1 MMKKMLVYTALA
13 LGAVVFLYP
22 FVWMTLA
29 TVKPEMEILGFGLWP
44 SRFTL
49 ESYHQVVTK
58 IPIFRA
64 LLNSVFVSVVITSS
78 VLFFSSMG
86 GYALARLKFRGRNF
100 MLNTILLTMMI
111 PFQLTMIPLYIL
123 MVKLH
128 WTDTYLALIVPGLL
142 SGFGILLFR
151 QFFLT
156 IPQALIDAAR
166 VDGLTDYQI
175 LFRIIWP
182 LSKPIIITV
191 GIITFM
197 NTWNEALWP
206 LIVIR
211 NQSLMTMP
219 QMVTIFTVGG
229 MAESQLGVKLAASMI
244 MALPVFVAYAF
255 FQRYFVESIA
265 GTGMKG

>member
-1 MMKKMLVYTALA
+1 MKKVWLYFSLI
-13 LGAVVFLYP
+13 LGAVIFIYP
-22 FVWMTLA
+22 FLWMLFA
-29 TVKPEMEILGFGLWP
+29 TFKPEMEIPGFGLWP
-44 SRFTL
+44 SRFTIN
-49 ESYHQVVTK
+49 SYVQVVEK

-64 LLNSVFVSVVITSS
+64 LINSIFVSLTITSS

-86 GYALARLKFRGRNF
+86 GYALARLKFRGRDF
-100 MLNTILLTMMI
+100 MLGTILFTMMI
-111 PFQLTMIPLYIL
+111 PFQLIMIPLYIL

-128 WTDTYLALIVPGLL
+128 WTNTYLALIVPGMM

-166 VDGLTDYQI
+166 VDGLSDYQI

-191 GIITFM
+191 AIITFM

-206 LIVIR
+206 LIVVR
-211 NQSLMTMP
+211 NQELMTMP

-229 MAESQLGVKLAASMI
+229 MAESQLGVKLAAAMI
-244 MALPVFVAYAF
+244 MALPIVIAYSF
-255 FQRYFVESIA
+255 FQKYFVESIA
-265 GTGMKG
+265 STGMKG